1 MSSIGANRRGIIA
14 LIGCMAAYAVS
25 DVATKLVARTH
36 PFGEVV
42 AVRGL
47 LTIALVG
54 VVLVALGN
62 LRHVRGA
69 ITPLVLVRSVFEAL
83 SSGMYVA
90 ALIHMPIANA
100 AALVMIQPLI
110 LVTLSVAFYGE
121 TVGWRRWTAV
131 MVGFIGVLCI
141 VKPTPAAFDGWAVF
155 GLGAALFGALRELIT
170 RRLDPAL
177 PSMVI
182 AFMSVI
188 ALTLLGCGFGLTE
201 QWRAMAMREV
211 AYLALAACFFSLAV
225 YLAVMAF
232 RDVDISVVA
241 PFRYTFLLWAGIV
254 GYVFFSELPDRWSVA
269 GAALIVASG
278 LYTLH
283 RDALRRR
290 EAIRDVSR
298 DELSVD
304 GRRRL

>member
-1 MSSIGANRRGIIA
+1 LSSIGANRRGIIA
-14 LIGCMAAYAVS
+14 FIGCMAAYAVN
-25 DVATKLVARTH
+25 DVATKLVAQTH
-36 PFGEVV
+36 PFGEVI

-54 VVLVALGN
+54 AALIVMGNIRHLRAALGSRVIIRS
-62 LRHVRGA
+62 LCEA
-69 ITPLVLVRSVFEAL
+69 I
-83 SSGMYVA
+83 SSGMFVA

-100 AALVMIQPLI
+100 AALMMVAPLLLI
-110 LVTLSVAFYGE
+110 ALSVAFHGE
-121 TVGWRRWTAV
+121 AVGWRRWTAI
-131 MVGFIGVLCI
+131 MAGFVGVLCI
-141 VKPTPAAFDGWAVF
+141 VKPTPAAFNGWAVF
-155 GLGAALFGALRELIT
+155 GLGAAFFGALRELMT
-170 RRLDPAL
+170 RRLDPTL

-182 AFMSVI
+182 AFVSVI
-188 ALTLLGCGFGLTE
+188 ALTLLGYGVGFTE
-201 QWRAMAMREV
+201 QWRTMAVREV

-232 RDVDISVVA
+232 RDADISVVA

-254 GYVFFSELPDRWSVA
+254 GYIFFNELPDRWSVA

-290 EAIRDVSR
+290 EATLERSGRPDVP
-298 DELSVD
+298 
-304 GRRRL
+304 